1 MKEESHLRGLLAYF
15 QMLTKLNSQL
25 TKTDTYGII
34 LASLHPNKLPFDF
47 FSKLLVRSVITFH
60 LLLK

>member
-47 FSKLLVRSVITFH
+47 FFLNC
-60 LLLK
+60 